1 MRQLFELIA
10 ASPRA
15 ALPLQIPLK
24 HNPPSLL
31 MGPAAAT
38 RAVLVGAT
46 LVATAWAGGTRR
58 VGSDWPHHGV
68 GSAPRIPIGYPLP
81 APRAVR
87 SPQGRTVVVKGDAAA
102 RSNNDAPDLRPWWRR
117 QAIADPNAAWVEEL
131 LKKNCANGSFWLP
144 LTDHGPTKFAQGA
157 ALGAR
162 SGLLDLKKVSA
173 NHIIIFLLES
183 AETATREPAPET
195 FCGNSTVPCYGE
207 LRAPPGSHADG
218 LRLRAARYRNRR
230 DSCRDAP
237 ANVVCVRLEGLRK
250 RPLDLFR
257 HLTDVMGMQCATDE
271 TSLVSVAPPATTTTA
286 LSSADMAGVRA
297 GIDLDVEKELGYAY
311 EGAADAGAV
320 VVEFPLVTRKLL
332 LADADRKLLFA
343 NDDVSHGNE
352 TNSTR
357 GRWCESERYRGG
369 ARSFFWSG
377 CRAFWTTRDYLV
389 NAALAVGLVCLVA
402 AHIKIRGFDGPVRDD
417 GVAPECLEA
426 AQRSHGG
433 PQGLHALLLWLGG
446 SVLLC
451 WFIWNQANARTTFV
465 GGAAHLLAF
474 LLFAIYPGCLGEPC
488 GKRGC
493 GRGGCVPT
501 RITTGIIGWVCCACG
516 AFCFG
521 VGGWQIAG
529 MLGWYCFCC
538 HPCAFIF
545 INIARCAAFSTP
557 LRRRDAQD
565 PNTPPTPAQQWL
577 PAVATEWAPPM
588 AAVELAP
595 VPPTVVEQPTAT
607 LPSAKAV
614 LP

>member
-218 LRLRAARYRNRR
+218 LKLRAARYRNRR

-433 PQGLHALLLWLGG
+433 PQGLHALALEIGG
-446 SVLLC
+446 SVLIC
-451 WFIWNQANARTTFV
+451 WYIYNRGARTTIL
-465 GGAAHLLAF
+465 GGIAHLLAF
-474 LLFAIYPGCLGEPC
+474 LLFAIYPGCGGEPC
-488 GKRGC
+488 GKRDC
-493 GRGGCVPT
+493 GRGGCVPL
-501 RITTGIIGWVCCACG
+501 RITTAIGGWLCCGCG
-516 AFCFG
+516 ALWFG
-521 VGGWQIAG
+521 LTWNSW
-529 MLGWYCFCC
+529 LLPFYCFCC
-538 HPCAFIF
+538 HPCAFV
-545 INIARCAAFSTP
+545 RGRRSPQSRRRRRGSTP
-557 LRRRDAQD
+557 STRRRSDALV
-565 PNTPPTPAQQWL
+565 TS
-577 PAVATEWAPPM
+577 VARRC
-588 AAVELAP
+588 
-595 VPPTVVEQPTAT
+595 
-607 LPSAKAV
+607 
-614 LP
+614 

>member
-1 MRQLFELIA
+1 
-10 ASPRA
+10 
-15 ALPLQIPLK
+15 
-24 HNPPSLL
+24 
-31 MGPAAAT
+31 MGPAAAM
-38 RAVLVGAT
+38 RAVLAT
-46 LVATAWAGGTRR
+46 TVVATAWAGGTRR

-183 AETATREPAPET
+183 AETATREAAPET

-271 TSLVSVAPPATTTTA
+271 AALVSLAPPATTTTA
-286 LSSADMAGVRA
+286 LSSADMARVRA
-297 GIDLDVEKELGYAY
+297 GLDLDVEKELGYAY

-332 LADADRKLLFA
+332 FA
-343 NDDVSHGNE
+343 SGGGGCPNTTNT
-352 TNSTR
+352 TNSTGCGGR
-357 GRWCESERYRGG
+357 GTGYRD
-369 ARSFFWSG
+369 R
-377 CRAFWTTRDYLV
+377 WTTRDILI
-389 NAALAVGLVCLVA
+389 NAALAVVLVGLVAVHLKV
-402 AHIKIRGFDGPVRDD
+402 RGFDKPVRDD
-417 GVAPECLEA
+417 GVAPDFLEA

-433 PQGLHALLLWLGG
+433 PQGLHALVLWIGG
-446 SVLLC
+446 SVLIC
-451 WFIWNQANARTTFV
+451 WYIYGRAARTTIL
-465 GGAAHLLAF
+465 GGVAHLLAF
-474 LLFAIYPGCLGEPC
+474 LLFAIYPGCGGEPC
-488 GKRGC
+488 GKRDC
-493 GRGGCVPT
+493 GRGGCVPL
-501 RITTGIIGWVCCACG
+501 RITTAIGGWICCGCG
-516 AFCFG
+516 ALWFG
-521 VGGWQIAG
+521 LTWNSW
-529 MLGWYCFCC
+529 LLPFYCFCC
-538 HPCAFIF
+538 HPCAFV
-545 INIARCAAFSTP
+545 RGRRSPQSRRRRRGSTP
-557 LRRRDAQD
+557 STRRRSDARV
-565 PNTPPTPAQQWL
+565 TS
-577 PAVATEWAPPM
+577 VARRC
-588 AAVELAP
+588 
-595 VPPTVVEQPTAT
+595 
-607 LPSAKAV
+607 
-614 LP
+614 

>member
-102 RSNNDAPDLRPWWRR
+102 RSNTDAPDLRPWWRR
-117 QAIADPNAAWVEEL
+117 QAIPDVHAAWVEDL

-183 AETATREPAPET
+183 AETATREAAPET

-320 VVEFPLVTRKLL
+320 VVQFPLVTRRL
-332 LADADRKLLFA
+332 
-343 NDDVSHGNE
+343 S
-352 TNSTR
+352 
-357 GRWCESERYRGG
+357 
-369 ARSFFWSG
+369 
-377 CRAFWTTRDYLV
+377 
-389 NAALAVGLVCLVA
+389 AAAQS
-402 AHIKIRGFDGPVRDD
+402 GPVHGD
-417 GVAPECLEA
+417 VA
-426 AQRSHGG
+426 
-433 PQGLHALLLWLGG
+433 LHALPHRRF
-446 SVLLC
+446 S
-451 WFIWNQANARTTFV
+451 AR
-465 GGAAHLLAF
+465 
-474 LLFAIYPGCLGEPC
+474 
-488 GKRGC
+488 
-493 GRGGCVPT
+493 
-501 RITTGIIGWVCCACG
+501 
-516 AFCFG
+516 
-521 VGGWQIAG
+521 
-529 MLGWYCFCC
+529 
-538 HPCAFIF
+538 
-545 INIARCAAFSTP
+545 STP
-557 LRRRDAQD
+557 
-565 PNTPPTPAQQWL
+565 
-577 PAVATEWAPPM
+577 
-588 AAVELAP
+588 
-595 VPPTVVEQPTAT
+595 
-607 LPSAKAV
+607 
-614 LP
+614 

>member
-183 AETATREPAPET
+183 AETATREAAPET

-271 TSLVSVAPPATTTTA
+271 INVVSVPPPATTTTA

-297 GIDLDVEKELGYAY
+297 GLDLDVEKELGYAY

-332 LADADRKLLFA
+332 F
-343 NDDVSHGNE
+343 
-352 TNSTR
+352 
-357 GRWCESERYRGG
+357 
-369 ARSFFWSG
+369 
-377 CRAFWTTRDYLV
+377 
-389 NAALAVGLVCLVA
+389 
-402 AHIKIRGFDGPVRDD
+402 P
-417 GVAPECLEA
+417 
-426 AQRSHGG
+426 
-433 PQGLHALLLWLGG
+433 
-446 SVLLC
+446 
-451 WFIWNQANARTTFV
+451 
-465 GGAAHLLAF
+465 
-474 LLFAIYPGCLGEPC
+474 
-488 GKRGC
+488 
-493 GRGGCVPT
+493 
-501 RITTGIIGWVCCACG
+501 
-516 AFCFG
+516 
-521 VGGWQIAG
+521 
-529 MLGWYCFCC
+529 
-538 HPCAFIF
+538 
-545 INIARCAAFSTP
+545 
-557 LRRRDAQD
+557 
-565 PNTPPTPAQQWL
+565 
-577 PAVATEWAPPM
+577 
-588 AAVELAP
+588 
-595 VPPTVVEQPTAT
+595 
-607 LPSAKAV
+607 
-614 LP
+614 

>member
-1 MRQLFELIA
+1 M
-10 ASPRA
+10 
-15 ALPLQIPLK
+15 
-24 HNPPSLL
+24 
-31 MGPAAAT
+31 
-38 RAVLVGAT
+38 RAVLAT

-117 QAIADPNAAWVEEL
+117 QAIADPNAAWVEDL

-183 AETATREPAPET
+183 AETATREAAPET

-218 LRLRAARYRNRR
+218 LGLRAARYRNRR

-297 GIDLDVEKELGYAY
+297 GLDLDVEKELGYAY

-332 LADADRKLLFA
+332 LADVTADA
-343 NDDVSHGNE
+343 DDGYAVVVV
-352 TNSTR
+352 NS
-357 GRWCESERYRGG
+357 
-369 ARSFFWSG
+369 RSSPI
-377 CRAFWTTRDYLV
+377 LV
-389 NAALAVGLVCLVA
+389 NAALAVGLVGLVFVASTSRCGTTVSPLSASRRPSGTRRA
-402 AHIKIRGFDGPVRDD
+402 A
-417 GVAPECLEA
+417 
-426 AQRSHGG
+426 
-433 PQGLHALLLWLGG
+433 GLHALVLWIGG
-446 SVLLC
+446 SVLC
-451 WFIWNQANARTTFV
+451 AGSYGTSNARTTFV

-474 LLFAIYPGCLGEPC
+474 VLFAIYPGCLGEPC
-488 GKRGC
+488 GKRDC
-493 GRGGCVPT
+493 SYDRDPLAAHAGRSGL
-501 RITTGIIGWVCCACG
+501 
-516 AFCFG
+516 G
-521 VGGWQIAG
+521 VGLAG
-529 MLGWYCFCC
+529 MLL
-538 HPCAFIF
+538 AIRDALIF
-545 INIARCAAFSTP
+545 IHRAMRRVLDATAATRRAEYAADAGATPRSPRAACSRPTGAVSSRPPPPPSFPSTP
-557 LRRRDAQD
+557 
-565 PNTPPTPAQQWL
+565 
-577 PAVATEWAPPM
+577 
-588 AAVELAP
+588 
-595 VPPTVVEQPTAT
+595 
-607 LPSAKAV
+607 
-614 LP
+614 